1 MQPDELI
8 GPVDGDR
15 SRCRCQHRTRD
26 DGIPLVAVLTR
37 AGIPPERAFILECE
51 EVHWMALLIARSGS
65 WAKGERTLIAEIP
78 SRPLPT
84 PSWLSMHRAG
94 VLVAVVITAFVTC
107 LYFVV
112 QLAS

>member
-8 GPVDGDR
+8 GPVEGDR
-15 SRCRCQHRTRD
+15 SRSRCQHRTRD
-26 DGIPLVAVLTR
+26 DGISLVAVLTR

-78 SRPLPT
+78 TPPLSTPT
-84 PSWLSMHRAG
+84 WLSMHRAG
-94 VLVAVVITAFVTC
+94 VTIAGAILAFVLC
-107 LYFVV
+107 LLSVW
-112 QLAS
+112 QIA